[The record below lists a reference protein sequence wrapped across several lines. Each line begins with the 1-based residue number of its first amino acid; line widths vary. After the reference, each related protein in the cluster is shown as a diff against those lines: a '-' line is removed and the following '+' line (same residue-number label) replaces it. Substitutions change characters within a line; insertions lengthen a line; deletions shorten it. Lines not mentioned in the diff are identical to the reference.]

1 MGSEIKTDVL
11 IIGGGIA
18 GGIAAILLAD
28 VGVPVTLVMHGTCEK
43 AASTYYAQGGIIY
56 RGQGDSP
63 EQLSE
68 DIMRAGDRH
77 CYPHAV
83 HKLASEGPEL
93 VEKILIE
100 RLGIEFDHT
109 ANGGFDLAREG
120 GHRLARIVHVRD
132 STGKAIQDAIGKHL
146 HAQPNI
152 RLLENH
158 TAIDLLT
165 PSHHALNRL
174 SVYEP
179 TRCVGAYLFDQ
190 QSGRVIKVLAKK
202 TILATGGLGQIFHR
216 TTNPPASRGDGIAM
230 AFRAGA
236 RLVNLE
242 FIQFHPTIFY
252 HEYKPTFLISEA
264 VRGAGARL
272 VDADGQPFMQKYDAQ
287 WKDLAPRDLVARSIH
302 KEMLQTGLSHVYLD
316 MRSYLSKEQ
325 IRQEFPFIYKKCLE
339 FGVDPTK
346 DLIPVVPAAHYSCGG
361 VLVDLDGKTGIQ
373 NLYAA
378 GEVSCTGVHG
388 ANRLASTSLLEG
400 LVWANS
406 SAQHILQTL
415 KEKPLHPAEDI
426 PDWEEIGTF
435 MPDPALINQDMISI
449 RNILWNYVG
458 LVRTTHRLQRA
469 RRDLRN
475 LENEIER
482 FYRVSKLTDQLI
494 GLRNAVITAILVTS
508 AAWEN
513 KRSMGCHYRE

>member
-1 MGSEIKTDVL
+1 MSQTLTSDVL

-18 GGIAAILLAD
+18 GGITALLLAD
-28 VGVPVTLVMHGTCEK
+28 AGVPVILAMHGDYTK
-43 AASTYYAQGGIIY
+43 AAATFYAQGGIIFK
-56 RGQGDSP
+56 GEGDTP
-63 EQLSE
+63 QALSE
-68 DIMRAGDRH
+68 DILRAGDHH
-77 CYPHAV
+77 CYPPAV
-83 HKLASEGPEL
+83 HKLAQEGPFL
-93 VEKILIE
+93 VQKILMD
-100 RLGIEFDHT
+100 RLGVAFDRKG
-109 ANGGFDLAREG
+109 NRGFALAREG

-132 STGKAIQDAIGKHL
+132 YTGQAIQEAIDKNL
-146 HAQPNI
+146 RENPNI

-179 TRCVGAYLFDQ
+179 TRCVGAYVFEQ
-190 QSGRVIKVLAKK
+190 KTGKVIKILAKK
-202 TILATGGLGQIFHR
+202 TVLATGGLGQIFHR
-216 TTNPPASRGDGIAM
+216 TTNPPAARGDGIAM

-272 VDADGQPFMQKYDAQ
+272 VDADGRPFMQKYAAH

-302 KEMLQTGLSHVYLD
+302 KEILQTGSSHVYLD
-316 MRSYLSKEQ
+316 MRSYLTPQQ
-325 IRQEFPFIYKKCLE
+325 IRDEFPFIYKKCLE
-339 FGVDPTK
+339 FGVDATQ

-361 VLVDLDGKTGIQ
+361 VSVDLDGRTSVE
-373 NLYAA
+373 NLYAV

-400 LVWANS
+400 LVWAHS
-406 SAQHILQTL
+406 SAQHIVQSLAKTS
-415 KEKPLHPAEDI
+415 LHRADDI
-426 PDWEEIGTF
+426 PDWQEIGTF
-435 MPDPALINQDMISI
+435 EPDPALIQQDMASI
-449 RNILWNYVG
+449 RSIMWNYVG

-482 FYRVSKLTDQLI
+482 FYRVSKLSDQLI

-513 KRSMGCHYRE
+513 RRSMGCHYRE